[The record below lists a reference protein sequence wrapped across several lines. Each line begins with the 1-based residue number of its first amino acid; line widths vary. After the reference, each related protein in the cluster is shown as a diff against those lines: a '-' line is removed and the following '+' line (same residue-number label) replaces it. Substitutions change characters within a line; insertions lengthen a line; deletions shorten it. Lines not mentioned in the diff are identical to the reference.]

1 VRESQWWL
9 VVAGLDLSRL
19 PQPVHRVNSTSQS
32 RASVNAEVLLW
43 QSRVRMI
50 VALVAGG
57 AEFIL
62 QQHRILQGNALY
74 LLEGVCGYIAVIT
87 AVALFV
93 QKTGRA
99 PNWSVAITVIADILF
114 IFGSTLVSS
123 PPFYYDRILIF
134 SFLVLHLTETYFG
147 PEQAAFAAGLV
158 VAGYLYMVHTMM
170 GRGARLLWSEEL
182 WSVGVFALAAGVF
195 VLQYGSFRKRLNTI
209 RTLFERVEEGDFE
222 GEYDTSAD
230 GRPDVVTVVG
240 RVYNRV
246 RLQLMEM
253 VQTDPLT
260 SCMNRRGFEQALSR
274 EIARSSRAGSE
285 MSLLALDLDHF
296 KQINDTRGHVF
307 GDAILREVGALLR
320 QTARAGDI
328 VARTGGEEFSI
339 LLPDTPGNGAFH
351 FANRLC
357 DTFREHVFRVNSKEI
372 SLTISI
378 GVVSTD
384 GDRPLVTDRGK
395 NVAEEMKVRADEA
408 LYAAKRTGR
417 DRVRA
422 WSEAVSM
429 RSGEMPKVMAELMR
443 GEKE

>member
-1 VRESQWWL
+1 L
-9 VVAGLDLSRL
+9 
-19 PQPVHRVNSTSQS
+19 NSTSQS

-50 VALVAGG
+50 VALLAGG
-57 AEFIL
+57 AEFVL

-74 LLEGVCGYIAVIT
+74 LLEGVCGYIAVVT

-99 PNWSVAITVIADILF
+99 PNWSVAVTVIADILF

-123 PPFYYDRILIF
+123 PPYYYDRILIF
-134 SFLVLHLTETYFG
+134 LFHVMDLTETYFG
-147 PEQAAFAAGLV
+147 PGQAAFAAGLV
-158 VAGYLYMVHTMM
+158 VTGYLYTVHVMI
-170 GRGARLLWSEEL
+170 GRGARLIWSEEL

-195 VLQYGSFRKRLNTI
+195 VLQYGSFRKRLNNI
-209 RTLFERVEEGDFE
+209 VTLFERVEEGDFE

-260 SCMNRRGFEQALSR
+260 GCMNRRGFEQALVR
-274 EIARSSRAGSE
+274 EMARSMRAGSE
-285 MSLLALDLDHF
+285 VSLLALDLDHF

-307 GDAILREVGALLR
+307 GDAVLRDVGTLLR
-320 QTARAGDI
+320 QSARAGDI

-357 DTFREHVFRVNSKEI
+357 DSLRDHIFRVNTKELR
-372 SLTISI
+372 LTISI

-384 GDRPLVTDRGK
+384 GDRPLVAEKGK
-395 NVAEEMKVRADEA
+395 SLAEEMKIRADEA

-429 RSGEMPKVMAELMR
+429 RSGEMPKVMAELLR
-443 GEKE
+443 EGKE

>member
-1 VRESQWWL
+1 
-9 VVAGLDLSRL
+9 
-19 PQPVHRVNSTSQS
+19 
-32 RASVNAEVLLW
+32 VLLW

-57 AEFIL
+57 AEFVL

-74 LLEGVCGYIAVIT
+74 LLEGVCGYIAVVT

-99 PNWSVAITVIADILF
+99 PTWSVAVTVLADILF

-147 PEQAAFAAGLV
+147 PNQAAFAAGLV
-158 VAGYLYMVHTMM
+158 VIGYLYTVHTMIH
-170 GRGARLLWSEEL
+170 RGARLLWSEGL

-209 RTLFERVEEGDFE
+209 VALFERVEEGDFE

-260 SCMNRRGFEQALSR
+260 ACMNRRGFEQALAR

-285 MSLLALDLDHF
+285 LSLLALDLDHF
-296 KQINDTRGHVF
+296 KSINDSRGHVA
-307 GDAILREVGALLR
+307 GDAVLREAGALLI

-357 DTFREHVFRVNSKEI
+357 DTFREHIFHVNNKEI
-372 SLTISI
+372 RLTISI

-384 GDRPLVTDRGK
+384 GDRPLVPERGK
-395 NVAEEMKVRADEA
+395 NLAEEMKVLADEA

-429 RSGEMPKVMAELMR
+429 RSGEMPKVMAELMK

>member
-1 VRESQWWL
+1 
-9 VVAGLDLSRL
+9 
-19 PQPVHRVNSTSQS
+19 
-32 RASVNAEVLLW
+32 
-43 QSRVRMI
+43 MI

-99 PNWSVAITVIADILF
+99 PNWSVAVTVIADILF

-123 PPFYYDRILIF
+123 PPPYYDRILIF

-158 VAGYLYMVHTMM
+158 VTGYLYTVHVMI

-182 WSVGVFALAAGVF
+182 WSVGVFALAAAVF
-195 VLQYGSFRKRLNTI
+195 ILQYGSFRKRLYRI
-209 RTLFERVEEGDFE
+209 VDLFERVEEGDFTE
-222 GEYDTSAD
+222 QYDTAAD
-230 GRPDVVTVVG
+230 GRPDVVTLVG

-246 RLQLMEM
+246 RVQLGEM

-260 SCMNRRGFEQALSR
+260 NCMNRRGFEQALAR
-274 EIARSSRAGSE
+274 EMARSLRAGSE
-285 MSLLALDLDHF
+285 LSLLALDLDHF
-296 KQINDTRGHVF
+296 KAINDSRGHVV
-307 GDAILREVGALLR
+307 GDAVLREAGALLN

-357 DTFREHVFRVNSKEI
+357 DTFREHVFRVNNKEI
-372 SLTISI
+372 RLTISI

-384 GDRPLVTDRGK
+384 GDRPLGDGRSGK
-395 NVAEEMKVRADEA
+395 NLGEEMKVRADEA

-429 RSGEMPKVMAELMR
+429 RSGEMPKVMAELLR
-443 GEKE
+443 EGKE

>member
-1 VRESQWWL
+1 L
-9 VVAGLDLSRL
+9 
-19 PQPVHRVNSTSQS
+19 NSTSQS

-50 VALVAGG
+50 VALLAGG

-74 LLEGVCGYIAVIT
+74 LLEGVCGYIAVVT
-87 AVALFV
+87 AIALFV

-99 PNWSVAITVIADILF
+99 PTWAVAVTVVADILF

-123 PPFYYDRILIF
+123 PAYYYDRILIF

-147 PEQAAFAAGLV
+147 PEQTALAAGLV
-158 VAGYLYMVHTMM
+158 VIGYLYTVHHMI
-170 GRGARLLWSEEL
+170 GRGARLIWSEEL
-182 WSVGVFALAAGVF
+182 WSVGVFALAASIF
-195 VLQYGSFRKRLNTI
+195 ILQYGSFRKRLEKI
-209 RTLFERVEEGDFE
+209 KELFEGAEEGDFTQK
-222 GEYDTSAD
+222 YDTSAD
-230 GRPDVVTVVG
+230 GRPDAITVLG
-240 RVYNRV
+240 RVFNRV
-246 RLQLMEM
+246 SQQLESM
-253 VQTDPLT
+253 VETDPLT
-260 SCMNRRGFEQALSR
+260 TCVNRRGFERSLAR
-274 EIARSSRAGSE
+274 EMARSSRAGSE
-285 MSLLALDLDHF
+285 LSLLALDLDHF
-296 KQINDTRGHVF
+296 KSINDSRGHVV
-307 GDAILREVGALLR
+307 GDAVLREVGQLLQ

-372 SLTISI
+372 RMTISI

-384 GDRPLVTDRGK
+384 GDRPLVAERGK
-395 NVAEEMKVRADEA
+395 NLAEEMKIRADEA

-443 GEKE
+443 DGKE